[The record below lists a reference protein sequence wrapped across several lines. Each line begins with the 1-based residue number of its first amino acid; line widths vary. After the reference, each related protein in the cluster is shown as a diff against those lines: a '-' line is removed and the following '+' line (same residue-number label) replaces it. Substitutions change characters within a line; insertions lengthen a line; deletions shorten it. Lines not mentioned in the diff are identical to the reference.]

1 MAQKMMLSVELIL
14 LLKSPQQ
21 ITSSLSSRLNKRSRG
36 ENTHHTPSALQKP
49 QTHSRSLPCRHH
61 SRHRLRQSP
70 NSLRGIAKV
79 EDIDIL
85 NEIINRYL

>member
-1 MAQKMMLSVELIL
+1 MLSVELIL

-21 ITSSLSSRLNKRSRG
+21 ITSSLSSRLNKRGGG
-36 ENTHHTPSALQKP
+36 ENTHHTPPTFQKP
-49 QTHSRSLPCRHH
+49 QTHSRSHPRRHH
-61 SRHRLRQSP
+61 SRHRPRQSP

-85 NEIINRYL
+85 NEIIDRYL